1 MAEGIL
7 KDLLPMRALAAAR
20 VGSAGTGA
28 LAGYPASVHAITVC
42 AENGIDIE
50 GHRSR
55 PLSPHLIEENDL
67 ILTMEDHH
75 RAATVGLAP
84 DCESRIHLLAR
95 YAADNSP
102 AASEGVGDPIG
113 GSLEEYRATY
123 RQILGQIEAALPRIE
138 REILAAV
145 ES

>member
-20 VGSAGTGA
+20 VASAGTGA
-28 LAGYPASVHAITVC
+28 LAGYPASANAISVC
-42 AENGIDIE
+42 AENGIDIG

-55 PLSPHLIEENDL
+55 PLSPRLIEECDL

-75 RAATVGLAP
+75 RAASASLAP
-84 DCESRIHLLAR
+84 EFENRIHLLAR
-95 YAADNSP
+95 YAAGDAP
-102 AASEGVGDPIG
+102 GTVDGVGDPIG
-113 GSLEEYRATY
+113 GSLGEYRATY